1 MGCGC
6 ACGSKTLTEGQKK
19 VLESMAQCGGP
30 CTAKDVAASTGL
42 DAKAVSKEIAELK
55 KMGYA
60 DSPVRCK
67 SGITASGR
75 DALKK

>member
-1 MGCGC
+1 MGC
-6 ACGSKTLTEGQKK
+6 ACGSNTKTLTEGQKK
-19 VLESMAQCGGP
+19 VLEGLAQCDGP
-30 CTAKDVAASTGL
+30 CTSKDVAAVTGL
-42 DAKAVSKEIAELK
+42 DSKVVSKEITELK

-75 DALKK
+75 DVLKK

>member
-6 ACGSKTLTEGQKK
+6 ACGSKALTEGQKK
-19 VLESMAQCGGP
+19 VLEAMAQCGGP
-30 CTAKDVAASTGL
+30 CTSKDIAVSTGL
-42 DAKAVSKEIAELK
+42 DAKVVSKEITDLK

-75 DALKK
+75 EVLKA